1 MNKNLKEYLS
11 LFFVLSDEIQILLNE
26 FDHEWEND
34 EDPPYIFLFSK
45 IGKVIAN
52 NVFLFDYKKQIEIF
66 SHIECGINSDNEY
79 LATAVATG
87 LVEALVNVS
96 DSNPELW
103 NKIESHLGTES
114 KKHAIAWK
122 NFGQ

>member
-34 EDPPYIFLFSK
+34 EDPPYVFLFSK

-66 SHIECGINSDNEY
+66 SHIESGINSDNEY

-96 DSNPELW
+96 DGNPELW